1 MMKAMKFPQI
11 DVARISR
18 EIRVGIVAAGLVVVA
33 AVLFGC
39 GLHVSAIVV
48 FVIAAALVAAFYF
61 LVVRPAQIPGDAVL
75 TIRIGDGMREDAP
88 RSPLDQLRSRG
99 QPTLYHLRRALEAA
113 ALDPKLKAIIAEISA
128 PSIGLATAQELHD
141 LLRAVVTA
149 NKRVV
154 AVLAGDSVTVRDYLI
169 ACGASEIVINPDTA
183 LMMLGAAAG
192 GLFLRNA
199 LAKIG
204 VEAQTLQWKEYKGA
218 AEMFN
223 RETMSPEVRESLEA
237 IIRDWK
243 TILAD
248 KIAAARKIEVSRAA
262 ALLAQGFISART
274 AGENGLTDRAGYVED
289 LRAELD
295 PENEDR
301 RFVPLTRY
309 LRHVAYVRPAGRRAR
324 LALIHGL
331 GPVMSG
337 DPPMAGEFISGERTA
352 GEILR
357 AAKDENVRAIVF
369 RVNSPGGSA
378 VGSDLVWRAVREAQ
392 KRGKPVVVSM
402 GDVAG
407 SGGYYV
413 AMGADAIVAQPT
425 TITGSIGVVYTKFS
439 LRNLLEH
446 LGVGMDVVKTD
457 EVSDALSLSRPLSAV
472 ELAQLNQVVG
482 ELYGN
487 FTAKVAEGRKL
498 GAAQAEEVARGRVW
512 SGVAARACGLIDE
525 LGGLG
530 RAVEIAREKAGLKP
544 DELHDLVPY
553 PASSL
558 ISALNV
564 SVARSDAGFAA
575 QLGARTEISW
585 MQALGAEV
593 AGVPERWVPA
603 LLRLLVRGG
612 LMLLSPISQ

>member
-1 MMKAMKFPQI
+1 MNAMKFPQI
-11 DVARISR
+11 DLSRVSR
-18 EIRVGIVAAGLVVVA
+18 EMRVGIVTAALVA
-33 AVLFGC
+33 I
-39 GLHVSAIVV
+39 SAIVFAHGWHASGIV
-48 FVIAAALVAAFYF
+48 VMVIAAALVAAFYL
-61 LVVRPAQIPGDAVL
+61 LVVRPARIPADAVL
-75 TIRIGDGMREDAP
+75 TIRIGEGMREDAP
-88 RSPLDQLRSRG
+88 RSPLEQLRSRG
-99 QPTLYHLRRALEAA
+99 QPTLYQLRRALEAA
-113 ALDPKLKAIIAEISA
+113 AADPRLTAIIAEISA

-141 LLRAVVTA
+141 LLRAAVAA

-199 LAKIG
+199 LSKIG

-223 RETMSPEVRESLEA
+223 REAMSSEVRESLDA

-248 KIAAARKIEVSRAA
+248 KVAAARKIEVSRAGE
-262 ALLAQGFISART
+262 LLAKGFISART

-295 PENEDR
+295 PENEER
-301 RFVPLTRY
+301 RFVGLARY
-309 LRHVAYVRPAGRRAR
+309 LRHVAYGRPAGRRAR
-324 LALIHGL
+324 LALVHGL
-331 GPVMSG
+331 GPVVSG
-337 DPPMAGEFISGERTA
+337 EPPMAGEFISGERTA
-352 GEILR
+352 SEILR
-357 AAKDENVRAIVF
+357 AAKDEEVRAIVF

-413 AMGADAIVAQPT
+413 AMGADAIVAEPT

-439 LRNLLEH
+439 LRNLLEN
-446 LGVGMDVVKTD
+446 LGVGMDFVKTD
-457 EVSDALSLSRPLSAV
+457 DISDALSLSRPLSAV

-498 GAAQAEEVARGRVW
+498 DAARAEEVARGRVW
-512 SGVAARACGLIDE
+512 SGVGAQAHGLIDD

-544 DELHDLVPY
+544 GEAHELVPY
-553 PASSL
+553 PAPSL

-564 SVARSDAGFAA
+564 SFARSEFSSMH
-575 QLGARTEISW
+575 T
-585 MQALGAEV
+585 LGAEL
-593 AGVPERWVPA
+593 AGVPEQWLPA
-603 LLRLLVRGG
+603 VIRLLVRGG
-612 LMLLSPISQ
+612 LMLLSPISK